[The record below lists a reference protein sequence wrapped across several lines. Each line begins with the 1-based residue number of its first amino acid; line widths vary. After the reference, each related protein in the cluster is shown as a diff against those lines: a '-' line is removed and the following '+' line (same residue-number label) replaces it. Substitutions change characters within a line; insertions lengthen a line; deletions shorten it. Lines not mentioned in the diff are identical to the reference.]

1 MRAHDL
7 TAAAVLA
14 LIVSS
19 LAAQTPDPQTLGP
32 KVGMRVQEFSLR
44 DQIGTMRS
52 LRSTFGPKGVVLVF
66 FRSADW

>member
-1 MRAHDL
+1 MRVHVL
-7 TAAAVLA
+7 TAAAALA

-44 DQIGTMRS
+44 DQTGTMRS
-52 LRSTFGPKGVVLVF
+52 LRSSFGPKGVILVF